1 MSGLALSLRRIRAV
15 IEKELIE
22 IIRDPITL
30 SVALVMPLVM
40 LFLFG
45 YAISL
50 DVENMP
56 FGVLDQDRSA
66 DSRELIETFENSG
79 FFQRAKAYP
88 TDGEVEH
95 ALKRGD
101 VRLVLVVP
109 PGFSRHLEFGPEAPI
124 QLLVDG
130 SYAASASLVMKYAT
144 QVALS
149 FHAPTGNAVS
159 IVARIWY
166 NPDLRS
172 AHYII
177 PGLIGV
183 ILMAIPPLLTA
194 LAMTREKESGSIQQI
209 FASPL
214 TSFEFVLGK
223 LVPYGVIAVIQ
234 MLTILTVGFLWF
246 DIPVAGSLAVLLA
259 AATVYAVCTVS
270 MGLLIST
277 ITRSQ
282 LAAMLFALQL
292 TLMPAFLFSGFLF
305 PIFTMPVVLQYYTRA
320 FPAVYFV
327 TLSRDVVM
335 KGVGLSNVALP
346 LLVLVA
352 YTIVTFSIAAL
363 RLRKKVA

>member
-1 MSGLALSLRRIRAV
+1 MSGLLLSLRRIRAV

-22 IIRDPITL
+22 IVRDPVTL
-30 SVALVMPLVM
+30 SVALLMPLVM

-66 DSRELIETFENSG
+66 ESRELIESFENSG
-79 FFQRAKAYP
+79 FFQSAKAYRS
-88 TDGEVEH
+88 DDEVEH

-101 VRLVLVVP
+101 VRIVLVVP
-109 PGFSRHLEFGPEAPI
+109 PEFSRHLAFGPAAEA

-130 SYAASASLVMKYAT
+130 SYAGSAGLVMRYAT
-144 QVALS
+144 QIALS
-149 FHAPTGNAVS
+149 FHAPAWNAVR
-159 IVARIWY
+159 IVARVWY

-172 AHYII
+172 AHYIV

-223 LVPYGVIAVIQ
+223 LVPYGAIAVIQ
-234 MLTILTVGFLWF
+234 MVTILTVGFLWF
-246 DIPVAGSLAVLLA
+246 AIPVAGSRVLLFA
-259 AATVYAVCTVS
+259 AATLYVVCTVS
-270 MGLLIST
+270 IGLLIST

-305 PIFTMPVVLQYYTRA
+305 PLFTMPVLLQYYSKA

-335 KGVGLSNVALP
+335 KGVGLSDVVAP
-346 LLVLVA
+346 LLVLAA
-352 YTIVTFSIAAL
+352 YTLITFSVAAL